1 MFLPYIFC
9 LEQQIPIKS
18 NMGVYSINRETDS
31 NTEWKRQCVVVYNFK
46 PRMVHFLKLEVRV
59 LILIYISGSQKNLL
73 LLFMQAFIMAD
84 DLY

>member
-1 MFLPYIFC
+1 MYLPYIFC

-46 PRMVHFLKLEVRV
+46 LRVVYFLKL
-59 LILIYISGSQKNLL
+59 
-73 LLFMQAFIMAD
+73 
-84 DLY
+84 